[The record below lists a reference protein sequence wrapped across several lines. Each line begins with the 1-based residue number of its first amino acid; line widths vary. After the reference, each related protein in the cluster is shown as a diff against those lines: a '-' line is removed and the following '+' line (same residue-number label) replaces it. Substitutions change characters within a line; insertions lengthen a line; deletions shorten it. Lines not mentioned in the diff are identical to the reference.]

1 MGRNGWQDPQLKIY
15 YLPGMPKQ
23 ILRPTQDDTHFRIC
37 YNYFMN
43 PSGEK
48 HQLWERRQAELWD
61 RIFQVTQD
69 VVVLA
74 DSFEDT
80 SGGVILK
87 QEMVKAAMQVGS
99 HLVRAT
105 ASDDRPG
112 FYDHLHEAKMK
123 AVETDYWLRL
133 AYVLQQREDVQK
145 DLSSII
151 TQYGAVI
158 ELLQKMMRHM
168 RDEKDAVSR
177 HVKGPRVSL

>member
-1 MGRNGWQDPQLKIY
+1 
-15 YLPGMPKQ
+15 
-23 ILRPTQDDTHFRIC
+23 
-37 YNYFMN
+37 MN
-43 PSGEK
+43 PSEGG
-48 HQLWERRQAELWD
+48 HQVWERRQAELWD

-105 ASDDRPG
+105 ASDDREG
-112 FYDHLHEAKMK
+112 FYNHLHEAKMR

-158 ELLQKMMRHM
+158 ELLQKMMRHV
-168 RDEKDAVSR
+168 REEKDVVAR
-177 HVKGPRVSL
+177 HHKGPRVSL